1 MSPKRQAITLLGFS
15 MIGAILIVVVSWW
28 GSPGSPSTGIQD
40 RLIVGGAFIASS
52 VYGLSLAIRPG
63 WNSRSKKE
71 PVPIMPVVT
80 GESQPRS
87 RRGHHPD
94 CGRFSDHVIRWR
106 GRVLCAGCTGLAVGS
121 VASILLMSLFIA
133 ISPEFPA
140 SVWQVFLVLGLAMVG
155 AKYLEPMVLRSSASV
170 RLAFNALLVV
180 GLLFVVLGAFQ
191 LTGNAIF
198 GLLAIVLSFLFLDTR
213 VQLSAIFHSQTCTIC
228 EENCKVYRARISQ
241 PASGFRPR

>member
-1 MSPKRQAITLLGFS
+1 MSPKRKAITLIGFS
-15 MIGAILIVVVSWW
+15 IIGAILIVVVSWW
-28 GSPGSPSTGIQD
+28 GSPGSSSTGIQD

-52 VYGLSLAIRPG
+52 VYGLALAIRPG
-63 WNSRSKKE
+63 WNSRPKGE
-71 PVPIMPVVT
+71 PLPITPVAT
-80 GESQPRS
+80 RESHTRS

-121 VASILLMSLFIA
+121 ATSILIMSLFII
-133 ISPEFPA
+133 ISPQFPA
-140 SVWQVFLVLGLAMVG
+140 SVWQWFLVLGLAMVG
-155 AKYLEPMVLRSSASV
+155 AKYLEPMVLRSTASV

-213 VQLSAIFHSQTCTIC
+213 VQLSAIRHSKTCTGC
-228 EENCKVYRARISQ
+228 VEDCKAYRV
-241 PASGFRPR
+241 